1 MVRLYDHGRMVETS
15 PLLYPHLVKPAV
27 YLHPRTAAGLGLE
40 QDQLVTITL
49 SGMDYSSPVLL
60 DENAPEGVAMVP
72 RSTGLP
78 VNAPV
83 VITLVKNNA

>member
-1 MVRLYDHGRMVETS
+1 VASS
-15 PLLYPHLVKPAV
+15 PLLSPRLVKPAV
-27 YLHPRTAAGLGLE
+27 YLHPQTAAGLKLE
-40 QDQLVTITL
+40 QGQPVTITL

-60 DENAPEGVAMVP
+60 DENAPEGVVLVP

-83 VITLVKNNA
+83 VITLVKHNA